1 MFVFLFYMFCFLF
14 CVFCVFFFAY
24 FLLTYLVIYFLFVYN
39 FTDHCHRE
47 EAQLYFINFVSY
59 HTLYHHIMYHVS

>member
-1 MFVFLFYMFCFLF
+1 L
-14 CVFCVFFFAY
+14 FFAY